1 MTGDVLSVTVRV
13 SRYPDDEENARA
25 LRHARRDALAQLCE
39 AMLEHHGL
47 TDFRVSWDND
57 TYVQTFPSSLV
68 DLLGGRARR
77 SRLATLI
84 PDWDTL
90 ELRACAYPLEG
101 GVE

>member
-25 LRHARRDALAQLCE
+25 VQYARCNALAELCE
-39 AMLEHHGL
+39 AMLKHHGL
-47 TDFRVSWDND
+47 TDFCVSWDND
-57 TYVQTFPSSLV
+57 TYVQTFPSSLA
-68 DLLGGRARR
+68 DLLGGSARR

-84 PDWDTL
+84 PDWNTL